1 MGLLNTLDISGSALN
16 AQTVRLNTVASNL
29 ANAESVSGSP
39 AGAYRARQPMFS
51 TVMSSLASRELASV
65 RVSDIVENQA
75 PPRKQFM
82 PDHPLA
88 DDGGYVYFSNVN
100 PVEEMANML
109 SASRAYQNSVEVMN
123 AAKQLLLKTLTLG
136 N

>member
-1 MGLLNTLDISGSALN
+1 MGLLNTLDISGSALS
-16 AQTVRLNTVASNL
+16 AQSIRLNTVASNL
-29 ANAESVSGSP
+29 ANAESASSSP
-39 AGAYRARQPMFS
+39 QDAYRARQPVFAAL
-51 TVMSSLASRELASV
+51 MSDLGSPELASV
-65 RVSDIVENQA
+65 QVTDIIENQA

-100 PVEEMANML
+100 PVQEMADML

-123 AAKQLLLKTLTLG
+123 TAKHLLLKTLTLG
-136 N
+136 S